1 MADAAATARI
11 WFLYL
16 LECEDGSLYA
26 GISPDPQRRL
36 QQHLDGRGARY
47 TRAHRPQ
54 RLVAQ
59 QAHDSRAQASS
70 AEYRL
75 KRLRRVQKL
84 AWAAAH
90 AVPPSAQADPV
101 DPD

>member
-1 MADAAATARI
+1 MADATETDRI

-26 GISPDPQRRL
+26 GISPDPRRRL

-59 QAHDSRAQASS
+59 QAHASRAQASS

-75 KRLRRVQKL
+75 KRLRRAQKL
-84 AWAAAH
+84 VWAAAH
-90 AVPPSAQADPV
+90 AVAPSAPAAV
-101 DPD
+101 GDPD